1 VTGIVPVRK
10 GWVRV
15 ETGHGSWMLSEG
27 AVSGLG
33 PVVGDDADPEELSAL
48 SVECQTPAARMD
60 AVRHLSRAEHTM
72 GQLSRYL
79 AGRGYSAGVIEAVVR
94 WAGERGIVD
103 DGRFASVFLDSHTAH
118 SPLGARR
125 IRQELRKRGVP
136 EAAVTAALEQRDD
149 ASLFDS
155 LVETVRRKYGRLPKD
170 AAFRRAAGYLTRRG
184 FSTELAFR
192 VLAKALDGSG
202 GEPD

>member
-1 VTGIVPVRK
+1 
-10 GWVRV
+10 
-15 ETGHGSWMLSEG
+15 MLSEDG
-27 AVSGLG
+27 ILRLG
-33 PVVGDDADPEELSAL
+33 HAVGDDADPAELSAL
-48 SVECQTPAARMD
+48 ASECQTPAARMD
-60 AVRHLSRAEHTM
+60 ALRHLSRAEHTM

-79 AGRGYSAGVIEAVVR
+79 AGRGYSAAVIEAVVK

-103 DGRFASVFLDSHTAH
+103 DRRFASVFLDSHTTH

-136 EAAVTAALEQRDD
+136 EAAVSEALEERDD

-184 FSTELAFR
+184 FSTDLVFR
-192 VLAKALDGSG
+192 ILAKALDGSG